1 MRKLIFHLLICVVV
15 FAAGA
20 QDRVAVRYKV
30 SNRDTDRGDVKTYEM
45 MLASSPDKSL
55 FYNIM
60 SLYVD
65 SCNSTPQGKA
75 ALEEIQMKAW
85 TVVQPD
91 GSVTLDGRKLGLA
104 PDKNVDL
111 YIEKD
116 RVNNKMKVYD
126 RKAGDLY
133 QYEEPFGEQ
142 EWIIVEDSTKNI
154 LGFDCLFAYSDYH
167 GRQWNVWFTPEIPIQ
182 DGPWKLYGLPGIIL
196 AADGGDDFV
205 VEALEIGSTS
215 QNIPAVYSEDDYEKG
230 ERRRILADHEHYINN
245 FLSRLAAKGIK
256 LNSDGGSSDLPKY
269 DRKHR
274 AWETDY

>member
-1 MRKLIFHLLICVVV
+1 MGKLIFHLLICVVV

-104 PDKNVDL
+104 PDKNEYL
-111 YIEKD
+111 YVEKD
-116 RVNNKMKVYD
+116 RVNKKLKVYD
-126 RKAGDLY
+126 RKAGNLY

-142 EWIIVEDSTKNI
+142 QWIIVEDSTKNI

-167 GRQWNVWFTPEIPIQ
+167 GRRWNVWFTPEIPIQ

-215 QNIPAVYSEDDYEKG
+215 QNIPAVYSEDDYDKG

-256 LNSDGGSSDLPKY
+256 LNSDGGPSDLPKY